1 MDITG
6 ILIGI
11 LIGILLS
18 AVALSA
24 LMFRLWLRKPKE
36 FKAIMLYFGVG
47 GELPPDDDEDN

>member
-1 MDITG
+1 MIV
-6 ILIGI
+6 GI

-24 LMFRLWLRKPKE
+24 LMFRLWLKKPKE